1 MEKGVGVVS
10 VEEAWCSVLE
20 VGCWAATVGECTWQ
34 GHSACDTRFL
44 HECRTFNIQ
53 LWTIYLNLCISPIHP
68 RGHIHTIHVCIHT
81 RAHMHTHALTHAHT
95 HARTHTYTVPLLPS
109 HSCDWVD
116 ALKSALCHLHSALC
130 TLHLSSQQLTLLRVS
145 VPRQGSIRG
154 AEREEEGRRRNF

>member
-68 RGHIHTIHVCIHT
+68 LGHIHTIHVCIHT
-81 RAHMHTHALTHAHT
+81 RAHMHTHALTHARTHAHT
-95 HARTHTYTVPLLPS
+95 HVHSPSPPVAFLRLGRCSEECTVSP
-109 HSCDWVD
+109 
-116 ALKSALCHLHSALC
+116 ALC
-130 TLHLSSQQLTLLRVS
+130 TLHPAPLQPAANTASSQC
-145 VPRQGSIRG
+145 
-154 AEREEEGRRRNF
+154 AETRKH